1 VKNKFKMFCLRRKSL
16 LFCFFVICGQLAL
29 KVFADVN
36 IENESEE
43 SLVNVD
49 KRSLDSSNVVSN
61 KNDGSHLRLYYKSN
75 SPDRSISHELEHRL
89 VKNPT
94 YQFNSGRV
102 QQIDDFNSPLF
113 KNNFQNDQL
122 QGIANTVR
130 PDLYNKNK
138 QTLLNLHYHGNS
150 LG

>member
-1 VKNKFKMFCLRRKSL
+1 MFCLRRKSF
-16 LFCFFVICGQLAL
+16 LFCVFVIVAQLAL
-29 KVFADVN
+29 KVFADES

-43 SLVNVD
+43 NLVNVD
-49 KRSLDSSNVVSN
+49 KRSLDSTNVANN
-61 KNDGSHLRLYYKSN
+61 KNDGSHIRLYYKSN

-102 QQIDDFNSPLF
+102 QPIDDFNSLLY
-113 KNNFQNDQL
+113 KNKFQNDQL
-122 QGIANTVR
+122 QAIANTVR
-130 PDLYNKNK
+130 PELYNKNK

>member
-1 VKNKFKMFCLRRKSL
+1 MFCLRKKPF
-16 LFCFFVICGQLAL
+16 LFCIFIICVQFSS
-29 KVFADVN
+29 KVFADEY

-43 SLVNVD
+43 KLLNVD
-49 KRSLDSSNVVSN
+49 KRSLDTANVAN
-61 KNDGSHLRLYYKSN
+61 TKNDGSHIRLYYKSN

-94 YQFNSGRV
+94 YQFNTGRA
-102 QQIDDFNSPLF
+102 QQTDDFNLPLY
-113 KNNFQNDQL
+113 KNSLQNDQI
-122 QGIANTVR
+122 QGIANTMR
-130 PDLYNKNK
+130 PELYNKNK